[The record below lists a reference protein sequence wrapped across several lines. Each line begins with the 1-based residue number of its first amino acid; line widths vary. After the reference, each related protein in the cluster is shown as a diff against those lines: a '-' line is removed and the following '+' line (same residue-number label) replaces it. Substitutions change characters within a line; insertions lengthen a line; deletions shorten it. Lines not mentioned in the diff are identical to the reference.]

1 MFSTRNIDC
10 SSNMYYILIDIGRGY
25 SSEIN
30 RRRNCVTME
39 KLTDPRV
46 LRSRASIESAF
57 LQLLGTKSCE
67 KISVKEILDLSGYS
81 RSAFYANYAT
91 KQGLID
97 SLLENLSS
105 EIAAGLQ
112 QIVQSENIALIHRQ
126 DVLHLFEYI
135 YDQRVVFN
143 GLILPHDEYR
153 SSCLSQSI
161 RLLSDLETEQDKTKN
176 IDYRLL
182 RYYMLIGG
190 LFSVVEWWK
199 QNTYKF
205 SPQYVAELFLNVIES
220 SNEPMGSQSD

>member
-1 MFSTRNIDC
+1 MFSTGNIDY
-10 SSNMYYILIDIGRGY
+10 SSKMYYILIDIGKGY
-25 SSEIN
+25 SSEIK
-30 RRRNCVTME
+30 RRRNCVAME

-46 LRSRASIESAF
+46 LRSRASIEFAF
-57 LQLLGTKSCE
+57 LQLLESKSCE

-81 RSAFYANYAT
+81 RSAFYANYVT

-112 QIVQSENIALIHRQ
+112 QVAQSENAALVRRQ

-135 YDQRVVFN
+135 YDQRAIFN
-143 GLILPHDEYR
+143 GLILPRDEYR
-153 SSCLSQSI
+153 LDCLSQTI
-161 RLLSDLETEQDKTKN
+161 RLLSDLETERDKTKN
-176 IDYRLL
+176 TDYKLL

-205 SPQYVAELFLNVIES
+205 SPQYVAELFLNVIK
-220 SNEPMGSQSD
+220 SNDTDGIAK